1 LISRASASLFSLRNS
16 KFFFVVLKCLQIPDS
31 MFRLPREPPP
41 AVQEVAGAAAGE
53 QAAEAPS
60 VDELTSV
67 ALQRMLQMVRRR

>member
-1 LISRASASLFSLRNS
+1 
-16 KFFFVVLKCLQIPDS
+16 

-53 QAAEAPS
+53 QAVDAPS

-67 ALQRMLQMVRRR
+67 ALQRMLQMVRRRCTDSH